1 MTAAMRSGEGQNH
14 SSLPGDRVAV
24 GFLVSAAIT
33 ALTLVVAFGLL
44 ALDVEY
50 FWVVFVLGFGVVL
63 PTSLGVVAVVWTDRE
78 SHDTRSAADDPRTPL
93 DELRHQYARGEI
105 TDEEFERRVE
115 RLLETNDEEFST

>member
-1 MTAAMRSGEGQNH
+1 MTAALGSVDGQNH
-14 SSLPGDRVAV
+14 SSLPGDRVSV
-24 GFLVSAAIT
+24 GLVVSAAIT

-63 PTSLGVVAVVWTDRE
+63 PTALGVVAVVWTNQE
-78 SHDTRSAADDPRTPL
+78 SHDTLPPADDSHAPL
-93 DELRHQYARGEI
+93 DELRLQYARGEI

-115 RLLETNDEEFST
+115 RLLETNKQFRT